1 MKTALKGLKTALTSV
16 AAGIAVLTAVPAQAD
31 AVNGIVDTWTVGV
44 SGQFLCGTAVFAPG
58 TAGTSCGPTSMS
70 WGDTTGSGQSG
81 LSISNLAAANVNT
94 FGGAYAGTI
103 APNTS
108 VTHFNQPITGN
119 SLDKV
124 TLESTLTLTP
134 FSPAG
139 GTLAPEVLKFLINF
153 EETTNDPRPSACA
166 DGGTY
171 GVGVNGNGC
180 ADIFV
185 IDHDALNFEFWYDLD
200 GAGSLY
206 QDQKYYISFFEQTSG
221 LNPLPAAACAAA
233 TGSSAPCL
241 GFRTPE
247 GANTTFQF
255 AAMITTTP
263 VQIVPEPG
271 TLAAVAAALLA
282 LGAVRRRRA

>member
-1 MKTALKGLKTALTSV
+1 MKTALQGLKTALTSV
-16 AAGIAVLTAVPAQAD
+16 AAGIAVLAAVPAQANS
-31 AVNGIVDTWTVGV
+31 VNGIVDVWTVGV
-44 SGQFLCGTAVFAPG
+44 SGQFLCGTAAFAPG
-58 TAGTSCGPTSMS
+58 TGGTSCGPTSMS
-70 WGDTTGSGQSG
+70 WGDTTGYGQSG

-134 FSPAG
+134 YLPSG
-139 GTLAPEVLKFLINF
+139 GTLAPEVMKFLINF

-166 DGGTY
+166 DGGSY
-171 GVGVNGNGC
+171 GVGVNANGC

-200 GAGSLY
+200 GNDALPS
-206 QDQKYYISFFEQTSG
+206 QKYYISFFEQTSG
-221 LNPLPAAACAAA
+221 LNPLPAAACLAA
-233 TGSSAPCL
+233 TGSAAPCL

-247 GANTTFQF
+247 QANTTFQF

-271 TLAAVAAALLA
+271 TLATVAAALLA